1 MGFELIMKIVKN
13 KISDFILW
21 KGYSAITI
29 WPFIFVRSDKEI
41 DDELINH
48 EKIHGRQQL
57 EMALIGFY
65 LWYVVEWVVRLIAFG
80 FSSFKVRKTKRFVYW
95 SNTNKCYITTDWI
108 RYSWRVGRKYA
119 YRYISFEREAV
130 NNESSTDYLEKRQW
144 FAWFS
149 YLQ

>member
-29 WPFIFVRSDKEI
+29 WPFIFIRTDTNISET
-41 DDELINH
+41 LINH

-65 LWYVVEWVVRLIAFG
+65 LWYVIEWVIRL
-80 FSSFKVRKTKRFVYW
+80 FV
-95 SNTNKCYITTDWI
+95 NGPKF
-108 RYSWRVGRKYA
+108 A
-119 YRYISFEREAV
+119 YRNICFEREV
-130 NNESSTDYLEKRQW
+130 FDNESNIAYLEKRQW
-144 FAWFS
+144 FAWRK
-149 YLQ
+149 YLKR